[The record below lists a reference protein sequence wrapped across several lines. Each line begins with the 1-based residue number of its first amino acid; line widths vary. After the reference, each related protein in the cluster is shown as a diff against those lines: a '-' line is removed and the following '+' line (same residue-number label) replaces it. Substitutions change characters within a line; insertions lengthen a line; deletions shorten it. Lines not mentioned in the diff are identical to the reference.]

1 MALESN
7 ERPDKPIT
15 KFESMLK
22 TDDVYFF
29 DAEDFEDIVHHYL
42 NHGKISLAKKG
53 IKIGLQ
59 QHPASTEL
67 KLLQVEVMVFENQLE
82 KAESIL
88 DELQSVDNQ
97 NEEIYIQRA
106 NIYSKKDNHEAAIK
120 LLQKALTF
128 TSDSFDIYSLLGME
142 YLFLDDFN
150 RAKESFMKCVEF
162 DEQDYSSLY
171 NVVYCFEF
179 LEDYDGAIVY
189 LNDYLENNPYC
200 EVAWHQLGKQY
211 YYKEMYPEA
220 LTAFDFAII
229 SDDSFIGA
237 YFEKGKVLEKLKRYK
252 EAIENY
258 ETTIVIEDPTSH
270 AFLRIGKCYE
280 KLNDTEMAK
289 YYFYQTVHED
299 PLLDKGWL
307 AITNLYYATK
317 NFEKALYYIN
327 KALNIDGENPL
338 YWKKCA
344 QINTALN
351 NLDQADFAFKQSV
364 DLGNYELDTWLKW
377 ADVVHANGEP
387 LAAVQI
393 LSQGREFYPQSL
405 RILYKQVGFQLLAN
419 EKINAR
425 ITLMDALKID
435 KKQKKLH
442 LFTERFP
449 EFGNSAWTQE
459 IVNKYNKAS
468 K

>member
-7 ERPDKPIT
+7 ERPNKPIT

-59 QHPASTEL
+59 QHPGCIEL
-67 KLLQVEVMVFENQLE
+67 KLLQVEVMVFENHLE
-82 KAESIL
+82 KAEILL
-88 DELQSVDNQ
+88 DELQLLDHQ

-106 NIYSKKDNHEAAIK
+106 NIHSKKDNHQDAVA
-120 LLQKALTF
+120 LLQKALSF
-128 TSDSFDIYSLLGME
+128 TENSFDIYSLLGME
-142 YLFLDDFN
+142 YLFMDDFKS
-150 RAKESFMKCVEF
+150 AKESFMKCVEF

-189 LNDYLENNPYC
+189 LNEYLENNPYS
-200 EVAWHQLGKQY
+200 EVAWHQLGKQF
-211 YYKEMYPEA
+211 YYKKMYAEA
-220 LTAFDFAII
+220 LAAFDFAII
-229 SDDSFIGA
+229 SDDIFIGA
-237 YFEKGKVLEKLKRYK
+237 YFERGKVLEKLGRFK

-258 ETTIVIEDPTSH
+258 ETTISIEDPTSH

-280 KLNDTEMAK
+280 KLKNTEMAK

-307 AITNLYYATK
+307 AITNLYYGI
-317 NFEKALYYIN
+317 NDFEKAIYYIN

-344 QINTALN
+344 QIHTALRHW
-351 NLDQADFAFKQSV
+351 DQADFAFKQCV
-364 DLGNYELDTWLKW
+364 DFGNYELDTWLKW
-377 ADVVHANGEP
+377 ADVVHANGETT
-387 LAAVQI
+387 AAVQI
-393 LSQGREFYPQSL
+393 LAQGREFHPDSL
-405 RILYKQVGFQLLAN
+405 QILYTSVGFQLIAEDL
-419 EKINAR
+419 INAR
-425 ITLMDALKID
+425 ITLMDALILD

-442 LFTERFP
+442 LFTSKFP
-449 EFGNSAWTQE
+449 EFGDSEWTRK
-459 IVNKYNKAS
+459 IVSKYSKAS
-468 K
+468 

>member
-7 ERPDKPIT
+7 ERPDKTIT

-29 DAEDFEDIVHHYL
+29 DAEDFEEIVHHYL
-42 NHGKISLAKKG
+42 NNGKISLAKKG

-59 QHPASTEL
+59 QHPGSIEL

-82 KAESIL
+82 KAEALL
-88 DELQSVDNQ
+88 DELQFLDNQ

-106 NIYSKKDNHEAAIK
+106 NICSKKDNHEGAVE
-120 LLQKALTF
+120 LLQRALDL

-142 YLFLDDFN
+142 YLFMDNFN
-150 RAKESFMKCVEF
+150 MAKQSFMKCVEF

-179 LEDYDGAIVY
+179 MEDYDGAIVY
-189 LNDYLENNPYC
+189 LNDYLEKNPYC

-211 YYKEMYPEA
+211 YYKEMYTEA
-220 LTAFDFAII
+220 LAAFDFAII
-229 SDDSFIGA
+229 SDDTFIGA
-237 YFEKGKVLEKLKRYK
+237 YFEKGKVLEKLGRYK

-258 ETTIVIEDPTSH
+258 ETTISIEDPTSH

-280 KLNDTEMAK
+280 KLKDTEMAK

-307 AITNLYYATK
+307 AITNLYYSIGDY
-317 NFEKALYYIN
+317 EKAVYYIN

-344 QINTALN
+344 QIHTALRN
-351 NLDQADFAFKQSV
+351 FDQADFAFKQAV

-377 ADVVHANGEP
+377 ADVVHANGETM
-387 LAAVQI
+387 AAVQI
-393 LSQGREFYPQSL
+393 LEQGREFYPENL
-405 RILYKQVGFQLLAN
+405 KILYKSVGYQLIAEDL
-419 EKINAR
+419 INAK

-435 KKQKKLH
+435 KNQKKLY
-442 LFTERFP
+442 LFTEKFP
-449 EFGNSAWTQE
+449 EFGNSEWTQK

-468 K
+468 

>member
-59 QHPASTEL
+59 QHPGSIEL
-67 KLLQVEVMVFENQLE
+67 KLLQVEVMVFENQTE
-82 KAESIL
+82 KAEALL
-88 DELQSVDNQ
+88 DELQLLDNQ

-106 NIYSKKDNHEAAIK
+106 NIYSKKDNHEGAVE
-120 LLQKALTF
+120 LLQRALSIT
-128 TSDSFDIYSLLGME
+128 TNSFDIYSLLGME
-142 YLFLDDFN
+142 YLFMDNFEQ
-150 RAKESFMKCVEF
+150 AKESFMKCIEF

-171 NVVYCFEF
+171 NVIYCFEF
-179 LEDYDGAIVY
+179 LEDYNGAILY
-189 LNDYLENNPYC
+189 LNEYLEKNPYC

-211 YYKEMYPEA
+211 YYKQMYNEA
-220 LTAFDFAII
+220 LSAFDFAII

-237 YFEKGKVLEKLKRYK
+237 YFEKGKVLEKLGRHK

-258 ETTIVIEDPTSH
+258 ETTISIEDPTSH

-280 KLNDTEMAK
+280 KLKNTEMAK

-307 AITNLYYATK
+307 AITNLYY
-317 NFEKALYYIN
+317 NIRDFEKAVFYIN
-327 KALNIDGENPL
+327 KALNIDGENPS

-344 QINTALN
+344 QIHTALKN
-351 NLDQADFAFKQSV
+351 YDQADFAFKQSV

-377 ADVVHANGEP
+377 ADVVYMNGETM
-387 LAAVQI
+387 AAVQI
-393 LSQGREFYPQSL
+393 LSQGREFYPESL
-405 RILYKQVGFQLLAN
+405 KLLYKSVGYQLIGQDL
-419 EKINAR
+419 INAR
-425 ITLMDALKID
+425 ITFMDALKLD
-435 KKQKKLH
+435 KNQKKIH
-442 LFTERFP
+442 LFTDKFP
-449 EFGNSAWTQE
+449 EFANSEWTKE

-468 K
+468 

>member
-59 QHPASTEL
+59 QHPGSIEL
-67 KLLQVEVMVFENQLE
+67 KLLQVEVMVFENQTE
-82 KAESIL
+82 KAEALL
-88 DELQSVDNQ
+88 DELQLLDNQ

-106 NIYSKKDNHEAAIK
+106 NIYSKQDNHEGAVE
-120 LLQKALTF
+120 LLQQALNIT
-128 TSDSFDIYSLLGME
+128 TNSFDIYSLLGME
-142 YLFLDDFN
+142 YLFMDNFKQ
-150 RAKESFMKCVEF
+150 AKESFMKCVEF
-162 DEQDYSSLY
+162 DEEDYSSLY
-171 NVVYCFEF
+171 NVIYCFEF
-179 LEDYDGAIVY
+179 LEDYDGAIIY
-189 LNDYLENNPYC
+189 LNKYLEKNPYC
-200 EVAWHQLGKQY
+200 EVAWHQLGKQF
-211 YYKEMYPEA
+211 YYKELYIDA
-220 LTAFDFAII
+220 LTSYDFAII
-229 SDDSFIGA
+229 SDDTFIGA
-237 YFEKGKVLEKLKRYK
+237 YFEKGKVLEKLGRHK

-258 ETTIVIEDPTSH
+258 ETTISIEDPTSH

-280 KLNDTEMAK
+280 KLKDTEMAK

-307 AITNLYYATK
+307 AITNLYF
-317 NFEKALYYIN
+317 NIRDFEKAIYYIN
-327 KALNIDGENPL
+327 KALNIDSENPS

-344 QINTALN
+344 KIHTALKN
-351 NLDQADFAFKQSV
+351 YDQADFAFKQAV
-364 DLGNYELDTWLKW
+364 DFGNFELDTWLKW
-377 ADVVHANGEP
+377 ADVVHTNGETI
-387 LAAVQI
+387 AAVQI
-393 LSQGREFYPQSL
+393 LSQGREFYPESL
-405 RILYKQVGFQLLAN
+405 KLLYKSVGFQLIA
-419 EKINAR
+419 EDPINAR

-435 KKQKKLH
+435 KNQKKLH
-442 LFTERFP
+442 LFKDKFP
-449 EFGNSAWTQE
+449 EFGDSEWTQK

-468 K
+468 

>member
-59 QHPASTEL
+59 QHPASIEL
-67 KLLQVEVMVFENQLE
+67 KLLQVEVMVFENQTE
-82 KAESIL
+82 KAEALL
-88 DELQSVDNQ
+88 DELQLLDHQ

-106 NIYSKKDNHEAAIK
+106 NIYSKQDNHEGAVE
-120 LLQKALTF
+120 LLQRALSIT
-128 TSDSFDIYSLLGME
+128 TDSFDIYSLLGME
-142 YLFLDDFN
+142 YLFMDNFKK
-150 RAKESFMKCVEF
+150 AKESFMKCVEF

-171 NVVYCFEF
+171 NVIYCFEF
-179 LEDYDGAIVY
+179 LEDYDGAIIY
-189 LNDYLENNPYC
+189 LNKYLENNPYC

-211 YYKEMYPEA
+211 FYKEMYTEA
-220 LTAFDFAII
+220 LSAFDFAII

-237 YFEKGKVLEKLKRYK
+237 YFEKGKVLEKLGRHK

-258 ETTIVIEDPTSH
+258 ETTISIEDPTSH

-280 KLNDTEMAK
+280 KLKDTEMAK

-307 AITNLYYATK
+307 AITNLYF
-317 NFEKALYYIN
+317 NIRDFEKAIYYIN
-327 KALNIDGENPL
+327 KALNIDGENPS

-344 QINTALN
+344 QIHTALKN
-351 NLDQADFAFKQSV
+351 YDQADFAFKQAV

-377 ADVVHANGEP
+377 ADVAHSNGETIS
-387 LAAVQI
+387 AVQI
-393 LSQGREFYPQSL
+393 LSQGREFYPDSL
-405 RILYKQVGFQLLAN
+405 KLLYKSVGYQLIAQDL
-419 EKINAR
+419 INAR
-425 ITLMDALKID
+425 ITFMDALKLD
-435 KKQKKLH
+435 KNQKKLH
-442 LFTERFP
+442 LFTDKFP
-449 EFGNSAWTQE
+449 EFGNSSWTKE

-468 K
+468 